1 MTPYWLSLKVLLVV
15 MHSRVNSWLL
25 LEKLEPR
32 RKGREM
38 ALWGGRFSE
47 EPAVVVFALSRSVHF
62 DWRLAPYDL
71 RSSLAHLAVLESSGL
86 LTPEVSGKIRTA
98 LRELT
103 EEVRTGVF
111 TYNDSDEDVHS
122 ALERGLT
129 EKLGEI
135 GGSLRAGR
143 SRNDQVATDL
153 RLYAIDAMLETAEMI
168 IHLQQALV
176 EKAHEYADAAA
187 VGFTH
192 MQQAQP
198 VLFGHEL
205 AKHVHAFN
213 RDLDRIDDWL
223 VRTSVSPLGSGA
235 LAGSSLPLSPE
246 ATATALGFKKSAGNS
261 IDGVSDRDFVAEA
274 LFITS
279 MVGVH
284 LSRIGEE
291 WCIWAT
297 TEFGWAKVSDS
308 YSTGSSIM
316 PQKKNPDMAELARG
330 KAGRL
335 VGNLT
340 GVLTMLKGLPFA
352 YNRDLQED
360 KEPLFDSF
368 DTLALV
374 LPAVAGMVATTE
386 FDRAKMAAAAPTGYS
401 LATEIADF
409 LVRAHIPFATAHEAA
424 GKCVALAE
432 KNEIALHEISDEQF
446 VAIHPSLTPEIRDV
460 LTVQGALNSRTTYGG
475 TAPTALGRQLA
486 ILKSEVSA
494 FEANFSAKSKAFSG
508 MMSA

>member
-1 MTPYWLSLKVLLVV
+1 MS
-15 MHSRVNSWLL
+15 
-25 LEKLEPR
+25 
-32 RKGREM
+32 
-38 ALWGGRFSE
+38 LWGGRFSA
-47 EPAVVVFALSRSVHF
+47 EPADALFALARSVHF

-86 LTPEVSGKIRTA
+86 LTPDVAEKIRAA
-98 LRELT
+98 LLELT
-103 EEVRTGVF
+103 EEIATGAF
-111 TYNDSDEDVHS
+111 TYSASDEDVHS

-153 RLYAIDAMLETAEMI
+153 RLYAMDAMLATTEKI
-168 IHLQQALV
+168 INLQKALV
-176 EKAHEYADAAA
+176 VKAEEYSDAPA

-192 MQQAQP
+192 MQHAQP
-198 VLFGHEL
+198 VLFGHEI
-205 AKHVHAFN
+205 AKHVHSFN
-213 RDLDRIDDWL
+213 RDLDRINDWL
-223 VRTSVSPLGSGA
+223 ARTSVSPLGSGA
-235 LAGSSLPLSPE
+235 LSGSSLPLSPE
-246 ATATALGFKKSAGNS
+246 ATATALGFKRSAGNS

-274 LFITS
+274 LFILS
-279 MVGVH
+279 LVGVH

-297 TEFGWAKVSDS
+297 TEFGWADVADA

-316 PQKKNPDMAELARG
+316 PQKKNPDVAELARG
-330 KAGRL
+330 KAARL
-335 VGNLT
+335 IGNLT
-340 GVLTMLKGLPFA
+340 GVLAMLKGLPFA

-360 KEPLFDSF
+360 KEPLFDSL
-368 DTLALV
+368 DTLSLV
-374 LPAVAGMVATTE
+374 LPAVTGMVATTSFNRE
-386 FDRAKMAAAAPTGYS
+386 KMAASAPQGFS

-409 LVRAHIPFATAHEAA
+409 LVRAHIPFALAHEAA

-432 KNEIALHEISDEQF
+432 SQGKELHEISDQEF
-446 VAIHPSLTPEIRDV
+446 NTIHPGLTPEIRSV
-460 LTVQGALNSRTTYGG
+460 LTVEGALTSRTTFGG
-475 TAPTALGRQLA
+475 TAPSALARQLV

-494 FEANFSAKSKAFSG
+494 FDANFSAKSVAFSG